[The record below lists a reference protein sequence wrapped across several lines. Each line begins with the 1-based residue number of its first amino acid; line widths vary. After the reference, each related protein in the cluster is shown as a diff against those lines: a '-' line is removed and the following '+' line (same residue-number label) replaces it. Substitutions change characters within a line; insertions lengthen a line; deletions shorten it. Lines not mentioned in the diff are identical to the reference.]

1 MKIKLF
7 YIHPTNYGNLM
18 MACAFMKYYTD
29 ISQQKKSETPEFYLD
44 VLDDEEL
51 NRVKASLPDGIKVY
65 REDLYDRKRRGALGK
80 LEKLVN
86 IPREIA
92 YNCKA
97 YDMCVVLLTI
107 RKYSQQESM

>member
-51 NRVKASLPDGIKVY
+51 NRVKA
-65 REDLYDRKRRGALGK
+65 DLFSDL
-80 LEKLVN
+80 
-86 IPREIA
+86 
-92 YNCKA
+92 
-97 YDMCVVLLTI
+97 
-107 RKYSQQESM
+107 

>member
-51 NRVKASLPDGIKVY
+51 NRVKASLPEGIKVY

-80 LEKLVN
+80 LEKLVK
-86 IPREIA
+86 IHI
-92 YNCKA
+92 
-97 YDMCVVLLTI
+97 I
-107 RKYSQQESM
+107 